1 MVIRKYRFLLVNI
14 KYDVRVI
21 NRKHKQTDDDQ
32 SHQTR
37 RSVTMQMLYFSINVY
52 LMKYFTTAYVCF
64 KDLWFVYRNDMNDVA
79 IDC

>member
-1 MVIRKYRFLLVNI
+1 MMVIRKYRFPLVNI

-32 SHQTR
+32 SR

-64 KDLWFVYRNDMNDVA
+64 QDLLFVYRIDMNDVA